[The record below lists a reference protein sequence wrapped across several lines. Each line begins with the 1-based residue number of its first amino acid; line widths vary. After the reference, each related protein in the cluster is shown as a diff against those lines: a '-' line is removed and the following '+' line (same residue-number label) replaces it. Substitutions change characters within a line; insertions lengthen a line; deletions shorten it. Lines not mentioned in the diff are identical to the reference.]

1 MGDPTYATEERLWE
15 FQTRLIE
22 NVDKCKEAFRKN
34 DSTAAAPATYKT
46 LNGTVPARM
55 TLPIRNMLSGDDN
68 EVQRNMTGST
78 PCVLSEED
86 HGEAYKFVNLPASI
100 VQLLT
105 PRIEV
110 YKIYKAPE
118 GSTEEDRAY
127 LLHQGKHKKSAI
139 LAALA
144 AEDITLHD
152 DNMQGVVLQSVDFT
166 KLGGNPA
173 EVHTNIKFNMRLYAK
188 NVTEFFVRT
197 DSYPDTLDSNEDTD
211 EAMAEW
217 FEYLSNDGIADNARL
232 TQTRQALGV
241 AIDRR
246 LPQQTLDL
254 LSRNVARSEAVI
266 APHRAALQAA
276 TDVKGTAWID
286 IIKIDPGQALDA
298 TGIPSQPRAA
308 ATANANLAVEEG
320 DVRIKVDIG
329 YSFSSKSKP
338 TDIPDEAW
346 AHWQTVVERQKETF
360 FLSLLKHEFSFLG
373 MSGVELSVDFVA
385 TGNAKALQPSYDVL
399 GAMDWEIFL
408 EAHNFAFNGERK
420 ERKHNQEKLAQLQ
433 EDLASEEAALAL
445 IPAAMERAE
454 ADLDLWKTTRQ
465 DAGLSVNRIAQVQ
478 FGSAFTR
485 AIDNVSGS
493 KDRLEQSIRDLTSKI
508 ETCEE
513 KIEEINEQE
522 QERDIEAN
530 RTKTNIRVRLLKQLY
545 LEDDVSLL
553 NRDDVGTRVHRAT
566 TARLAASSSI
576 FTPESHTG
584 FDSNNLNNALRADAA
599 NSAERNAER
608 DQENIFTT
616 VSGESDVMT
625 TGGFVFLA
633 DIFEAAYECITNQ
646 VHSASMVT
654 YLALLNDTLETA
666 IEEEANQ
673 EALNA
678 LTPVVGLF
686 SALSGRLQTPSY
698 RAAQEETERIR
709 REISN
714 VQDKT
719 VEVLASMSND
729 DFKTKILSKFDGII
743 TGNVMIQ
750 HPSLSNETITM
761 PISDIPISIDLFR
774 EWFRRAALTRVQ
786 YPLRD
791 FIPDVMKFVEDMFGK
806 IKYRDGTLPRD
817 IKSYDLPR
825 FALNSVSYQNKLG
838 FTMYSKKFKSFT
850 SSSIASRIELS
861 KGSNSQRTA
870 TVIEQVHVGNMSKA
884 GVPNLIFG
892 QATKGILK
900 QISFEREDIPGHAEA
915 RLMTDRD
922 SVSSNIAL
930 REKYNVSIETRGTT
944 SFLPGSTFY
953 LDITPIELGYTSEE
967 NSYAKRLGLG
977 GMYRVVSVE
986 STISF
991 DGGGNSWTTKLKTKW
1006 ESFGDGTN
1014 GDPNQLGTRA
1024 LSGAECR

>member
-1 MGDPTYATEERLWE
+1 MPTYATEERLWE

-34 DSTAAAPATYKT
+34 DSNAAPTAKYKT
-46 LNGTVPARM
+46 LNGTIPARM
-55 TLPIRNMLSGDDN
+55 TLPVRNMLSGDDN
-68 EVQRNMTGST
+68 EVQHNMTGST
-78 PCVLSEED
+78 PCVLSEGD
-86 HGEAYKFVNLPASI
+86 HGSRYKFVNLPASI

-118 GSTEEDRAY
+118 GSTEKDKAY

-139 LAALA
+139 LAAI
-144 AEDITLHD
+144 ERGDITLHD

-197 DSYPDTLDSNEDTD
+197 DSYPDTLDSNQDTD
-211 EAMAEW
+211 DAMDAW
-217 FEYLSNDGIADNARL
+217 NDFLANDGIRL
-232 TQTRQALGV
+232 NTEILALRQQIGL
-241 AIDRR
+241 AIDRGA
-246 LPQQTLDL
+246 PQAYIDRI
-254 LSRNVARSEAVI
+254 SRYLEEREVPI
-266 APHRAALQAA
+266 ALHRAALQAA

-286 IIKIDPGQALDA
+286 IIKIDPGQSLDA
-298 TGIPSQPRAA
+298 NGSPSQPQATT
-308 ATANANLAVEEG
+308 TANANLAVEEV

-346 AHWQTVVERQKETF
+346 EHWKRVVGEQKETF
-360 FLSLLKHEFSFLG
+360 FLSLEKHEFSFLG
-373 MSGVELSVDFVA
+373 MTGVELSVDFIA

-399 GAMDWEIFL
+399 GALDYERFL
-408 EAHNFAFNGERK
+408 EVHNAGFATERE
-420 ERKHNQEKLAQLQ
+420 ERRLNQERLAQLQ
-433 EDLASEEAALAL
+433 EDLASEEAVLAS
-445 IPAAMERAE
+445 IPAAMDRAE
-454 ADLDLWKTTRQ
+454 ANM
-465 DAGLSVNRIAQVQ
+465 DAYLTNNNLSRRRDHIVV
-478 FGSAFTR
+478 GKSAEAR
-485 AIDNVSGS
+485 AILDVGWREDSA
-493 KDRLEQSIRDLTSKI
+493 EESIRDLTNKI
-508 ETCEE
+508 EICEE
-513 KIEEINEQE
+513 KIGEINEQE
-522 QERDIEAN
+522 QEREIEAT
-530 RTKTNIRVRLLKQLY
+530 RTKTNIRMRFLKQLY
-545 LEDDVSLL
+545 LTNDLTVSAT
-553 NRDDVGTRVHRAT
+553 DVGSRVHTASAT
-566 TARLAASSSI
+566 RLAASSSNFKVFPQGTI
-576 FTPESHTG
+576 PG
-584 FDSNNLNNALRADAA
+584 QIALSQAGIGDAA
-599 NSAERNAER
+599 SAAERNADR
-608 DQENIFTT
+608 DAEHFFTRLG
-616 VSGESDVMT
+616 GEGDVVT

-633 DIFEAAYECITNQ
+633 DIFEAAYEAILLQVTDTANIADIPDLVTAVEAAEALETSQRRSDINAQSGPSPQYEAAHAAANTARLALANARNTNQ
-646 VHSASMVT
+646 QPFA
-654 YLALLNDTLETA
+654 TLT
-666 IEEEANQ
+666 Q
-673 EALNA
+673 
-678 LTPVVGLF
+678 
-686 SALSGRLQTPSY
+686 
-698 RAAQEETERIR
+698 
-709 REISN
+709 
-714 VQDKT
+714 
-719 VEVLASMSND
+719 D
-729 DFKTKILSKFDGII
+729 DFVTKVLSHFDGIV

-750 HPSLSNETITM
+750 HPTWTHETITM
-761 PISDIPISIDLFR
+761 PISDIPISIDLLR
-774 EWFRRAALTRVQ
+774 EWFHRAATTRVQ

-806 IKYRDGTLPRD
+806 IKYRDGTLPRGV
-817 IKSYDLPR
+817 KSYDLPR
-825 FALNSVSYQNKLG
+825 FALNNVSFGNEGL
-838 FTMYSKKFKSFT
+838 FTLRADRFKSNAHT
-850 SSSIASRIELS
+850 TIARKIEIS
-861 KGSNSQRTA
+861 KGSDSQRTA
-870 TVIEQVHVGNMSKA
+870 TVIEQVHVGNMSNA
-884 GVPNLIFG
+884 GVPKLIFG

-1014 GDPNQLGTRA
+1014 GDPNQLGTRT
-1024 LSGAECR
+1024 LSGAECQ

>member
-1 MGDPTYATEERLWE
+1 MSEPTYATEERLWE

-34 DSTAAAPATYKT
+34 DSTAAATAKYKT
-46 LNGTVPARM
+46 LNGTIPARM
-55 TLPIRNMLSGDDN
+55 TLPVRNMLSGDDN
-68 EVQRNMTGST
+68 EVQHNMTGST

-86 HGEAYKFVNLPASI
+86 HGSRYKFVNLPASI

-118 GSTEEDRAY
+118 GSTEKDRAY

-139 LAALA
+139 LAAM
-144 AEDITLHD
+144 ERGDITLHD

-197 DSYPDTLDSNEDTD
+197 DSYPDTLDSNRDTD
-211 EAMAEW
+211 DAMEDWNDFLAIGGIRLNTEA
-217 FEYLSNDGIADNARL
+217 
-232 TQTRQALGV
+232 QALRQEIGL
-241 AIDRR
+241 AIDRGA
-246 LPQQTLDL
+246 PQAYIDRQRRYLEE
-254 LSRNVARSEAVI
+254 REAGI
-266 APHRAALQAA
+266 ALHRAALQEA

-286 IIKIDPGQALDA
+286 IIKIDPGQSLDA
-298 TGIPSQPRAA
+298 NGSPSQPQAT
-308 ATANANLAVEEG
+308 ATANANLAVEEV

-346 AHWQTVVERQKETF
+346 EHWKRVVGEQKETF

-373 MSGVELSVDFVA
+373 LTGVELSVDFVA

-399 GAMDWEIFL
+399 GALDYERFL
-408 EAHNFAFNGERK
+408 EAHNAGFATERK
-420 ERKHNQEKLAQLQ
+420 ERQDNQERLAQLQ

-445 IPAAMERAE
+445 IPAALLRAE
-454 ADLDLWKTTRQ
+454 ADLDSWITWRD
-465 DAGLSVNRIAQVQ
+465 DAGLASNTVAQAQESGGLPQAIRDVEARETRI
-478 FGSAFTR
+478 
-485 AIDNVSGS
+485 
-493 KDRLEQSIRDLTSKI
+493 EQSIRDLTNKI
-508 ETCEE
+508 EICEE
-513 KIEEINEQE
+513 KIGEINDEE
-522 QERDIEAN
+522 QEREIEAT
-530 RTKTNIRVRLLKQLY
+530 RTKTNIRMRFLKQLY
-545 LEDDVSLL
+545 LTDDLTVSTT
-553 NRDDVGTRVHRAT
+553 DVGSRVHTAST
-566 TARLAASSSI
+566 TRLAASSSNFKVFPWGTI
-576 FTPESHTG
+576 AG
-584 FDSNNLNNALRADAA
+584 RIALSQAGIGDAA
-599 NSAERNAER
+599 SAAERNADR
-608 DQENIFTT
+608 DAEHFFTRL
-616 VSGESDVMT
+616 SGEGDVVT

-633 DIFEAAYECITNQ
+633 DIFEAAYEAILLQVTNTADIANIPELVTAVEEAEVLEEARRRSDINAQSGPSPQYDAAHAAANTARRRLADARNTNQ
-646 VHSASMVT
+646 QPFA
-654 YLALLNDTLETA
+654 TLT
-666 IEEEANQ
+666 Q
-673 EALNA
+673 
-678 LTPVVGLF
+678 
-686 SALSGRLQTPSY
+686 
-698 RAAQEETERIR
+698 
-709 REISN
+709 
-714 VQDKT
+714 
-719 VEVLASMSND
+719 D
-729 DFKTKILSKFDGII
+729 DFVTKVLSHFDGIV

-750 HPSLSNETITM
+750 HPTWTHETITM
-761 PISDIPISIDLFR
+761 PISDIPISIDLLR
-774 EWFRRAALTRVQ
+774 EWFHRAATTRVQ

-806 IKYRDGTLPRD
+806 IKYRDGTLPRSV
-817 IKSYDLPR
+817 KSYDLPR
-825 FALNSVSYQNKLG
+825 FALNNVSY
-838 FTMYSKKFKSFT
+838 YSTAAQLQPRDVHRSHDR
-850 SSSIASRIELS
+850 SIISDIIRMS
-861 KGSNSQRTA
+861 KGNDSQRTV
-870 TVIEQVHVGNMSKA
+870 TVIEQVHVGNMSNA
-884 GVPNLIFG
+884 GVPKLIFG

-986 STISF
+986 STVSF

-1014 GDPNQLGTRA
+1014 GDPNQLGTS
-1024 LSGAECR
+1024 LSGAECQ

>member
-1 MGDPTYATEERLWE
+1 MGDPTYATKERLWE

-152 DNMQGVVLQSVDFT
+152 DNMQGVVLQSIDFT

-217 FEYLSNDGIADNARL
+217 FDYLSNDGIADNSRL
-232 TQTRQALGV
+232 LELRQSLGL
-241 AIDRR
+241 AIDTNASQRAK
-246 LPQQTLDL
+246 DL
-254 LSRNVARSEAVI
+254 LSRDI
-266 APHRAALQAA
+266 AIFEEEIATHRAALQAA

-399 GAMDWEIFL
+399 GAMDWERFL
-408 EAHNFAFNGERK
+408 EAHNFAFNGERR
-420 ERKHNQEKLAQLQ
+420 ERKRNQEKLAQLQ
-433 EDLASEEAALAL
+433 EDLASEEAELAL
-445 IPAAMERAE
+445 IPAFLARAE
-454 ADLDLWKTTRQ
+454 ANTAVYVTDNDLNV
-465 DAGLSVNRIAQVQ
+465 GM
-478 FGSAFTR
+478 FGTDGQNVGYLRMKRSEQAVGWR
-485 AIDNVSGS
+485 EDNI
-493 KDRLEQSIRDLTSKI
+493 EQSIRDLTSKI
-508 ETCEE
+508 ETCQE

-545 LEDDVSLL
+545 LEDDVGIL

-566 TARLAASSSI
+566 TARLAAASSI
-576 FTPESHTG
+576 FTPEPHTM

-633 DIFEAAYECITNQ
+633 DIFEAAYECIINQ

-654 YLALLNDTLETA
+654 YLAVLNDTLETA
-666 IEEEANQ
+666 RQEEAT
-673 EALNA
+673 AAAVNA
-678 LTPVVGLF
+678 VIPAGAIITAITGKNLLP
-686 SALSGRLQTPSY
+686 SG
-698 RAAQEETERIR
+698 RAAQEETERIS
-709 REISN
+709 REIN
-714 VQDKT
+714 DIQDRT

-825 FALNSVSYQNKLG
+825 FALNSVSYQSRSG
-838 FTMYSKKFKSFT
+838 FTMYSKEFKSFT
-850 SSSIASRIELS
+850 SSRIASRIELS

-930 REKYNVSIETRGTT
+930 REKYNVSVETRGTT